1 MKAYHNTIDGRPKPQ
16 PVAKPPRKRKQP
28 VPDKKQRADRRQ
40 EVKVRLEEIN
50 NERVKHNEI
59 LGKASAE
66 RQRYIQNLNDKE
78 KREKEK
84 MNAVLDEHFMSG
96 STGKLMDKVIQSET
110 IEPELNQLRG
120 NITKRD
126 NQISWHRAKLKALST
141 EQHQL
146 NQELDR
152 LGTIDMA
159 YAVYDQLQVLFDSY
173 KQTENEYMKVRELA
187 AAAEALDPNYFSTVP
202 APSQFHATV
211 ASTYL
216 ARYLGKPAL
225 STFIGQ
231 VQAIGGVYEP
241 QNPFHTEY
249 VDRDTSETDAHVPL
263 RRPDFNT
270 PRSII
275 K

>member
-1 MKAYHNTIDGRPKPQ
+1 
-16 PVAKPPRKRKQP
+16 
-28 VPDKKQRADRRQ
+28 VPDKKQRSKRQ
-40 EVKVRLEEIN
+40 QAIKVRLEEIN

-59 LGKASAE
+59 LKSAAEE
-66 RQRYIQNLNDKE
+66 RQRYIQNLSDKE

-84 MNAVLDEHFMSG
+84 MNAVLDEHFMQG

-126 NQISWHRAKLKALST
+126 NQISWHRSKLQALSA
-141 EQHQL
+141 EEHQL
-146 NQELDR
+146 SKESDR
-152 LGTIDMA
+152 LGTIDRA

-187 AAAEALDPNYFSTVP
+187 AEAEALDPNYFSTVP

-231 VQAIGGVYEP
+231 VQGIGGVYQP
-241 QNPFHTEY
+241 QNPFHVEAC
-249 VDRDTSETDAHVPL
+249 DRDTSEADAHVPL
-263 RRPDFNT
+263 RRANFNT